1 MSPSFMHED
10 INPLC
15 GRRWG
20 IVIKTLMTNIFW
32 ICYFRIFEMMHAWL
46 QWKWYTCYPS
56 LQLKTN
62 ATQAE
67 LTHAIIIIIMPW
79 LYCCCSVCIW
89 FRFMVR
95 QPKFGNIKSEKIS
108 EKESRGS
115 LMWKGKELKRCMT
128 NWWFACIWLRA
139 TNRHKHSFWHLV
151 L

>member
-1 MSPSFMHED
+1 MKIF
-10 INPLC
+10 
-15 GRRWG
+15 
-20 IVIKTLMTNIFW
+20 IK
-32 ICYFRIFEMMHAWL
+32 FEYSHFGYSKSIL
-46 QWKWYTCYPS
+46 YISTWYTSCY
-56 LQLKTN
+56 LQVKTN

-67 LTHAIIIIIMPW
+67 LTHAIIIIILILIMPW
-79 LYCCCSVCIW
+79 LYNVVVCEYIW

-95 QPKFGNIKSEKIS
+95 QPKFGNIITEKILYS
-108 EKESRGS
+108 LRGTTESRGS